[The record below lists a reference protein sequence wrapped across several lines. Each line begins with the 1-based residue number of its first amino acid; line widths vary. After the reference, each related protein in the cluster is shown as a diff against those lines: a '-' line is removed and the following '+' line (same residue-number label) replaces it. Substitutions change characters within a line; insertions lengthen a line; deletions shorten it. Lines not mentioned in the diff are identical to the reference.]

1 MRRRIHACLPACPY
15 SIKRQCP
22 KHIYGITSV
31 GSTYEEE
38 DTCMPPCLP
47 LQYQKRPITVSKE
60 TNYSVKRD
68 LLQCQKRASL
78 PPASLPACLP
88 ACLPALKVSK
98 ETYYSVKRDLLQCQ
112 KRASLPPCLPLP
124 PSLPPTNVHGQVA
137 HGLSLQHS
145 EAFRKTIQLHTDSE
159 DAYGGHMKRTHQA
172 DTWRRTHTGHMKR
185 THTGHMK
192 RTHTGH
198 MKRTHQADTCR
209 RTHTGHFRRTI
220 PATQGSLLERGPTP
234 LGTH

>member
-1 MRRRIHACLPACPY
+1 MGYRGEGVRFVEGIGRVTLAESRSNRQGKLAVPMRRRIHACLPACPY

-98 ETYYSVKRDLLQCQ
+98 ETYYSVKRE
-112 KRASLPPCLPLP
+112 PPCLPAS
-124 PSLPPTNVHGQVA
+124 PSLP
-137 HGLSLQHS
+137 LSLPRM
-145 EAFRKTIQLHTDSE
+145 F
-159 DAYGGHMKRTHQA
+159 
-172 DTWRRTHTGHMKR
+172 TGR
-185 THTGHMK
+185 
-192 RTHTGH
+192 
-198 MKRTHQADTCR
+198 
-209 RTHTGHFRRTI
+209 
-220 PATQGSLLERGPTP
+220 
-234 LGTH
+234 